1 MRTLTLLDHLMPE
14 IRQRI
19 LEATLLRPGKL
30 WYLRELAEFLE
41 VAPSSLQR
49 ELANLTDAGILLRTV
64 NGNRTYFQAN
74 QTCPVFSEL
83 QHLLNKTL
91 GFTEVLKQNLSGFK
105 HKIELAFV
113 YGSMASGTA
122 NSDSDIDL
130 LIVGHIGLAD
140 IAAMIKKAELKLGR
154 PINPFILSADEA
166 RKRLRNKD
174 HFLSSIRMA
183 DKLFLIGKEHEL
195 GRAFS

>member
-1 MRTLTLLDHLMPE
+1 MPE

-19 LEATLLRPGKL
+19 LEVTLSRPEKL
-30 WYLRELAEFLE
+30 WYLRELAEFLK

-49 ELANLTDAGILLRTV
+49 ELANLTDAGILLRSV

-83 QHLLNKTL
+83 QQLLTKTL
-91 GFTEVLKQNLSGFK
+91 GFAEVLKQNLSGFK

-130 LIVGHIGLAD
+130 LIVGQIGLGD
-140 IAAMIKKAELKLGR
+140 IAAIIKKAELKLGR

-174 HFLSSIRMA
+174 HFLSSVRNS

>member
-1 MRTLTLLDHLMPE
+1 MRTPTLLDHLMPE

-19 LEATLLRPGKL
+19 LEVTLSRPEKL
-30 WYLRELAEFLE
+30 WYLRELAEFLK

-49 ELANLTDAGILLRTV
+49 ELANLTDAGILLRSV

-83 QHLLNKTL
+83 QQLLTKTL
-91 GFTEVLKQNLSGFK
+91 GFAEVLKQNLSGFK

-130 LIVGHIGLAD
+130 LIVGQIGLGD
-140 IAAMIKKAELKLGR
+140 IAAIIKKAELKLGR

-174 HFLSSIRMA
+174 HFLSSVRNS

>member
-19 LEATLLRPGKL
+19 LEVTLSRPQKL
-30 WYLRELAEFLE
+30 WYLRELAEFLN

-74 QTCPVFSEL
+74 QACPVFPEL
-83 QHLLNKTL
+83 QQLLNKTL
-91 GFTEVLKQNLSGFK
+91 GFAEVLKQNLSGFK

-130 LIVGHIGLAD
+130 LIVGQIGLGD
-140 IAAMIKKAELKLGR
+140 MAATIKKAELKLGR

-174 HFLSSIRMA
+174 HFLTSVRNA
-183 DKLFLIGKEHEL
+183 DKLFLIGKDHEL